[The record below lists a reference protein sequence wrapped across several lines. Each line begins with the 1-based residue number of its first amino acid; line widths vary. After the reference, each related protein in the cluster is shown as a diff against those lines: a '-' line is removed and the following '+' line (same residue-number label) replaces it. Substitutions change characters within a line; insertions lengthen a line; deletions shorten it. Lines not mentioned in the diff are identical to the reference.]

1 VAGPHIPLEA
11 IQEESSEEPSDVEKI
26 VHWFVSQGFS
36 LEEFK
41 ETDLPV
47 IFSIVDTENWI
58 QEQKEKEQS
67 KSSL

>member
-1 VAGPHIPLEA
+1 MAGPHIPLEA
-11 IQEESSEEPSDVEKI
+11 IESSDSDEPSDVEKI
-26 VHWFVSQGFS
+26 VHWFVAQGFS

-58 QEQKEKEQS
+58 QKQKEKEQD
-67 KSSL
+67 KNKL

>member
-11 IQEESSEEPSDVEKI
+11 IQEESSEEPTDVEKI